1 MKEKFYVFLD
11 IDGTLWDYSFL
22 RKTNSLIYK
31 LNPDSVDAI
40 NRLIKKI
47 DEKFD
52 CELVITSQRRKDWDE
67 CKNFLLSSGLK
78 YDKELKRIK
87 VNDKKPR
94 GIKIAEYME
103 NDLKGREFVNHKNF
117 NPIVATIKTRV
128 IAKKMSQNFVVIDD
142 NMNPLIGLIPYKN
155 IVKTDINYESFN
167 MAMANRII
175 NQFVNSDLE
184 NDKNSNS
191 IKEESNNDNNVNDK
205 NSIKDNIA
213 SDKENEVQNVNVDDS
228 IM

>member
-31 LNPDSVDAI
+31 LNPDSIDAV
-40 NRLIKKI
+40 NRLINKI

-103 NDLKGREFVNHKNF
+103 NDLKGREFAKHKTF
-117 NPIVATIKTRV
+117 NPIIATIKTRV
-128 IAKKMSQNFVVIDD
+128 VAKKMSQNFVVIDD

-155 IVKTDINYESFN
+155 IIKTDINYESFN
-167 MAMANRII
+167 MAMANRVI
-175 NQFVNSDLE
+175 NQFLINDLESDKNLNLIKEDNNDNINE
-184 NDKNSNS
+184 NDKNF
-191 IKEESNNDNNVNDK
+191 V
-205 NSIKDNIA
+205 KDNIA
-213 SDKENEVQNVNVDDS
+213 SDKENKVQNVNVDDS